1 MFFLTA
7 LIRSEKLAAG
17 LFVIIYKSVEP
28 FFLLGIKFEAL
39 KYTLKFDLK
48 LISVISLGNTQKW

>member
-17 LFVIIYKSVEP
+17 LFVIIYKLVQP
-28 FFLLGIKFEAL
+28 FFLLGIIFEAL
-39 KYTLKFDLK
+39 MYAPKFDLK
-48 LISVISLGNTQKW
+48 LISVRSLGNTQK